1 LQAASLADAEENA
14 VQLSPLFSTAA
25 RAPQPVWTGSVA
37 VPVSFSPSPRNRVAG
52 WFKHLWA
59 WEYRPQGIL
68 WRAVLAVY
76 RALAFEFLNYA
87 SGRLDPGLD
96 AIARRS
102 RYCRR
107 TVVTALKVL
116 RDLGVISWVRR
127 CDEYRDAAG
136 RSQLRQLTNAYTLH
150 PPSQWLGFTD
160 PSPPPPPPAPGTWG
174 DHPPLP
180 SALEIAMAAVIE
192 GHPAAAVA
200 ALSVEHLDPL
210 ARALAE
216 LGRLVEAC
224 DATGVQG
231 LSRNPTPDSN
241 LPIRAPP

>member
-1 LQAASLADAEENA
+1 M
-14 VQLSPLFSTAA
+14 QLSPLFSTAA
-25 RAPQPVWTGSVA
+25 RAPQPVWRGSTA
-37 VPVSFSPSPRNRVAG
+37 APVKFSPSPRNRVAG
-52 WFKHLWA
+52 WFRHLWA

-116 RDLGVISWVRR
+116 RELGVISWVRR
-127 CDEYRDAAG
+127 CDEYRDEAG

-160 PSPPPPPPAPGTWG
+160 PSPPPPAPGTWG

-180 SALEIAMAAVIE
+180 TVLEMAAAAVIE
-192 GHPAAAVA
+192 GHAESLVA
-200 ALSVEHLDPL
+200 TLSVEPLDPL

-216 LGRLVEAC
+216 LCRLVDAR
-224 DATGVQG
+224 DATGVQE
-231 LSRNPTPDSN
+231 LPRNPTPDSN